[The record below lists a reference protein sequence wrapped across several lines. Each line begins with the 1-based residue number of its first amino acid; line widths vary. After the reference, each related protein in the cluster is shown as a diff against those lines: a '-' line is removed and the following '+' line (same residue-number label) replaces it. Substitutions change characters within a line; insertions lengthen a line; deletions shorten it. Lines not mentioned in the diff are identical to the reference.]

1 VKEMLNLF
9 ASKDIVFSLGYTDLL
24 TSDAILYCSEGF
36 LMHRLKDDN
45 ENVVRRGHRE
55 SLKVANQKR
64 KE

>member
-1 VKEMLNLF
+1 M
-9 ASKDIVFSLGYTDLL
+9 FSLGYTDRLI
-24 TSDAILYCSEGF
+24 SDVILYCSEGF

-55 SLKVANQKR
+55 SPKVANQKQ

>member
-1 VKEMLNLF
+1 M
-9 ASKDIVFSLGYTDLL
+9 FSLGYTDLL
-24 TSDAILYCSEGF
+24 ISDVILYCSEGF

-55 SLKVANQKR
+55 SPKVANQKQ